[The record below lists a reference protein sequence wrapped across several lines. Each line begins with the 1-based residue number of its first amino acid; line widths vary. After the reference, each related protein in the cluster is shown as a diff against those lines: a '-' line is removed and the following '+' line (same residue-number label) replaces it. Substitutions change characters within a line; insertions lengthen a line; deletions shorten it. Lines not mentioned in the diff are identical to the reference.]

1 MEASLLPVPKCQF
14 WGTTG
19 AYLGKP
25 LAGGQLYTYVAGSY
39 TTPQATYTDST
50 ATEQNANPVVLDSN
64 GMANIWISG
73 YYNIALYDANGV
85 LQYTE
90 ANVSSFAAGNIT
102 TTQWQSVSLT
112 SLLYVSGTV
121 FTCATDMTST
131 FVQGGRVQATVTAG
145 SITGTIVSA
154 VYSSVT
160 TVTVLWD
167 GTSAL
172 DSGLSAVAT
181 GVISAL
187 NNCLPIRPAVTV
199 SGNYTFTI
207 NDINKTFIFTGASPS
222 ATLLA
227 ANLVPS
233 GSKIFIKFMG
243 TGNLTLVT
251 GTGTV
256 DGTTNPTIN
265 QYSALTLTSN
275 GTSWYGAYSPQTA
288 SLGTAA
294 YSNVSAFDAA
304 GTAASLLAQGRFA
317 VEHFTRNLSDS
328 TAQVSYTGAGFQPS
342 AVIIIVGVG
351 TGGDQLI
358 SGTNSDSISSQGI
371 ASFTALGTPSAS
383 FGCSYQYGGTTSGG
397 GVYVSSD
404 VSTTLV
410 VNCAV
415 NRGQTVGTITATA
428 TGVTMAWTRVSTASS
443 GIINGY
449 ILYMK

>member
-64 GMANIWISG
+64 GMANVWISG
-73 YYNIALYDANGV
+73 YYNIALYDANGA

-121 FTCATDMTST
+121 FTCATNMTST
-131 FVQGGRVQATVTAG
+131 FVQGGRIQATVTAG

-167 GTSAL
+167 GTEAL

-187 NNCLPIRPAVTV
+187 NNCLPVLPAVTV

-207 NDINKTFIFTGASPS
+207 DSINKSFIFTGASPS

-233 GSKIFIKFMG
+233 GGKIYIKFMG
-243 TGNLTLVT
+243 TGNLTIVT

-256 DGTTNPTIN
+256 DGITNPTIN
-265 QYSALTLTSN
+265 QYSAVTLISN
-275 GTSWYGAYSPQTA
+275 GTNWYGAYSPKTA

-294 YSNVSAFDAA
+294 YTDVSAYDAA
-304 GTAASLLAQGRFA
+304 GTAAALLAGSKYKI
-317 VEHFTRNLSDS
+317 ELFTRNLAADS
-328 TAQVSYTGAGFQPS
+328 GDITYTGAGFQPS
-342 AVIIIVGVG
+342 AIIVFGG
-351 TGGDQLI
+351 CTSGYDYSGKATGWGMSDFTSQYCNWVTMQSSDEEFAGNGYSSSQVLNLVMNGGQSAVAKAATSAGCTLTWSKSSTPS
-358 SGTNSDSISSQGI
+358 SGTI
-371 ASFTALGTPSAS
+371 
-383 FGCSYQYGGTTSGG
+383 YG
-397 GVYVSSD
+397 
-404 VSTTLV
+404 
-410 VNCAV
+410 A
-415 NRGQTVGTITATA
+415 
-428 TGVTMAWTRVSTASS
+428 
-443 GIINGY
+443 

>member
-1 MEASLLPVPKCQF
+1 
-14 WGTTG
+14 
-19 AYLGKP
+19 
-25 LAGGQLYTYVAGSY
+25 
-39 TTPQATYTDST
+39 
-50 ATEQNANPVVLDSN
+50 
-64 GMANIWISG
+64 
-73 YYNIALYDANGV
+73 
-85 LQYTE
+85 
-90 ANVSSFAAGNIT
+90 
-102 TTQWQSVSLT
+102 
-112 SLLYVSGTV
+112 
-121 FTCATDMTST
+121 
-131 FVQGGRVQATVTAG
+131 
-145 SITGTIVSA
+145 
-154 VYSSVT
+154 
-160 TVTVLWD
+160 
-167 GTSAL
+167 
-172 DSGLSAVAT
+172 
-181 GVISAL
+181 
-187 NNCLPIRPAVTV
+187 
-199 SGNYTFTI
+199 
-207 NDINKTFIFTGASPS
+207 
-222 ATLLA
+222 
-227 ANLVPS
+227 
-233 GSKIFIKFMG
+233 
-243 TGNLTLVT
+243 
-251 GTGTV
+251 V
-256 DGTTNPTIN
+256 DGITNPTIN

-358 SGTNSDSISSQGI
+358 SGSNSDSISSQGI